1 MNLRIAFLY
10 FFLSGT
16 LVFAQKLDKKE
27 SNRIYWKESL
37 DLNWSDFQGEPEKNR
52 STAASSSIAI
62 PYGFKAN
69 SKGEVKGQ
77 LRVYFEKDK
86 SWSKE
91 QKQSNRLLAHEQL
104 HFDIAELNRRKLVKA
119 LKEAKL
125 DETNFKEKLE
135 NIVLEHWNGIYRE
148 MQDQYDRE
156 TDFSKNAAKQ
166 EEWRIKI
173 NRLLNRYSRYSE
185 EEFLVDY

>member
-1 MNLRIAFLY
+1 M
-10 FFLSGT
+10 
-16 LVFAQKLDKKE
+16 FAQELDQEE
-27 SNRIYWKESL
+27 SNRIYWKENLS
-37 DLNWSDFQGEPEKNR
+37 LNWGDFQGEPERN
-52 STAASSSIAI
+52 SNTAASSSIAI
-62 PYGFKAN
+62 PYGFKTN
-69 SKGEVKGQ
+69 NKGEVKVN

-86 SWSKE
+86 SWSKK

-125 DETNFKEKLE
+125 NEENFKEKLE
-135 NIVLEHWNGIYRE
+135 NIVLEHWNGMYRE

-166 EEWRIKI
+166 EEWRLKI
-173 NRLLNRYSRYSE
+173 NHLLNRYSRYSDE
-185 EEFLVDY
+185 AFLLDY